1 MIQIE
6 EILEPSRVLTGLA
19 GANKTEVLQMMVN
32 RLSGMGMVS
41 QPDRV
46 IQNLLERE
54 RLMTTG
60 VKRGFAFPHTFSPQ
74 FDFSFLSL
82 GTVPGGV
89 DYESLDGNPAEFIFL
104 LLGPPHHQTLH
115 LRVLARISRLT
126 GQPQMLE
133 RLRAAQTAEAIMQ
146 LLGDAEAQLQ
156 PYAPGAMGLF

>member
-6 EILEPSRVLTGLA
+6 EILDPSRILTDLA
-19 GANKTEVLQMMVN
+19 GPGKTEVLQTMVS
-32 RLSGMGMVS
+32 RLAGMGMVG

-74 FDFSFLSL
+74 FDFSFLTL
-82 GTVPGGV
+82 GVVPGGV
-89 DYESLDGNPAEFIFL
+89 DYESLDGNPVEYVFL

-133 RLRAAQTAEAIMQ
+133 RLRGVQTPEAIME
-146 LLGDAEAQLQ
+146 LLGEAEARLQ
-156 PYAPGAMGLF
+156 PYASGATGLF